1 MCSCDVDI
9 DIDAVCKRFYELG
22 RLNGLAERGQ
32 WPPTP
37 VDDGPVSRAD
47 LDPPVQDEA

>member
-1 MCSCDVDI
+1 MCGCDVGI

-32 WPPTP
+32 WPPASA
-37 VDDGPVSRAD
+37 DGGPASRAG
-47 LDPPVQDEA
+47 LDPPVQNEA